1 MAGGSGSGSPTQA
14 GVSLMLRGPLEPAL
28 PVLRPGLDCLKFGRL
43 AKPDHAESGR
53 PRSAQAS
60 LCFRV
65 NFFLENPD

>member
-1 MAGGSGSGSPTQA
+1 MAGSSGSGCPTQA

-43 AKPDHAESGR
+43 AEPDHAESGQ

-60 LCFRV
+60 LGIRGQSLC
-65 NFFLENPD
+65 